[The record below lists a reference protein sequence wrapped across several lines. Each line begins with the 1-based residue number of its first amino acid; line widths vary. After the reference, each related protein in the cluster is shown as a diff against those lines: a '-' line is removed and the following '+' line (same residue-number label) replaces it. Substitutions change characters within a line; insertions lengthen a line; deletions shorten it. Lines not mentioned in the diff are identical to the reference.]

1 MDALVNWEFWAGV
14 LLAGLC
20 ALGVLL
26 RWIMLG
32 DGRSALPHPSIN
44 PPLHFQQSPLT
55 HAHPEAAV
63 ALRASPAPHSSVQKE
78 QLASP
83 AA

>member
-32 DGRSALPHPSIN
+32 DGRSAAHRSSIN
-44 PPLHFQQSPLT
+44 PPHHFQQSPLT
-55 HAHPEAAV
+55 HAHPDATV
-63 ALRASPAPHSSVQKE
+63 ALHVSPAHHSPVQKE
-78 QLASP
+78 HLASP